1 MKQVPDSLLAFQHM
15 FPDDDA
21 CAAWLIEMRW
31 PDGFVCPACGHEK
44 GWALRRKAH
53 TFECAGCR
61 RQTSVTAGT
70 ILHASK
76 LPLTVW
82 FWAAYLMATHSN
94 GISALQLQK
103 QLGIGSYRSAW
114 LLAHKLRA
122 SMVDPERNSLS
133 GLVEIDEASL
143 PFRTKRRSSHRR
155 ARTQPRRQDAHRR
168 RHRTR
173 GRKHPRPPAAGRN
186 LLLRR
191 RRPRTLRRNRPPIP
205 TPSRKPTAGPATL
218 RSPPIATM
226 SMSSGKTAAHLVLPW
241 IHQVF
246 SNLKGW
252 ARGVYHG
259 LRRKHLQA
267 YLDEF
272 VFRFNR
278 RKTRHAAFRSLFRL
292 ATNAKP
298 LTYSML
304 IEPGAMC
311 ISGTYFRADDGVSSD
326 ALSFGRS
333 VDMRYFGQEHT
344 VTVSIDDTAMDLAT
358 ILSDF
363 HAAHERALHLQP
375 YRYPRRIR
383 HVSPDRDCL
392 GAAAPGQ
399 SDRRRG
405 PICRGGAKRAAAG
418 RLRRRRDAMKPISA
432 SVTHFPRASR
442 RRALWSS
449 KSHRPPRSFIQANGC
464 GSTNWASSTSGRP
477 ATVRPR
483 RPV

>member
-122 SMVDPERNSLS
+122 SMVDPERNPLS

-143 PFRTKRRSSHRR
+143 PFRTKDDPPTGGQGRSH
-155 ARTQPRRQDAHRR
+155 DGKMH
-168 RHRTR
+168 
-173 GRKHPRPPAAGRN
+173 RPPSNSGRNIPRN
-186 LLLRR
+186 LLLR
-191 RRPRTLRRNRPPIP
+191 TLRRDH
-205 TPSRKPTAGPATL
+205 GPA
-218 RSPPIATM
+218 RAVPAVH
-226 SMSSGKTAAHLVLPW
+226 HLVLPW

-292 ATNAKP
+292 ATNAEP

-304 IEPGAMC
+304 IEPEPCA
-311 ISGTYFRADDGVSSD
+311 
-326 ALSFGRS
+326 
-333 VDMRYFGQEHT
+333 
-344 VTVSIDDTAMDLAT
+344 
-358 ILSDF
+358 
-363 HAAHERALHLQP
+363 
-375 YRYPRRIR
+375 
-383 HVSPDRDCL
+383 
-392 GAAAPGQ
+392 
-399 SDRRRG
+399 
-405 PICRGGAKRAAAG
+405 
-418 RLRRRRDAMKPISA
+418 
-432 SVTHFPRASR
+432 
-442 RRALWSS
+442 
-449 KSHRPPRSFIQANGC
+449 
-464 GSTNWASSTSGRP
+464 
-477 ATVRPR
+477 
-483 RPV
+483 

>member
-70 ILHASK
+70 IPHPARQQAAAHRLVLGR
-76 LPLTVW
+76 LPDGDPLQRHLCP
-82 FWAAYLMATHSN
+82 AAPETAR
-94 GISALQLQK
+94 
-103 QLGIGSYRSAW
+103 YR
-114 LLAHKLRA
+114 LLPQRLAARPQAARQHGR
-122 SMVDPERNSLS
+122 PERNPLS

-143 PFRTKRRSSHRR
+143 PFRTKDDPPTGGQGRSHDGKMLIVGAIELGDGNIPGRLRLAEISSYGAADLGHFVET
-155 ARTQPRRQDAHRR
+155 AADPDAIAKTDGWSGYAAVPAD
-168 RHRTR
+168 RHNV
-173 GRKHPRPPAAGRN
+173 HVV
-186 LLLRR
+186 
-191 RRPRTLRRNRPPIP
+191 
-205 TPSRKPTAGPATL
+205 
-218 RSPPIATM
+218 
-226 SMSSGKTAAHLVLPW
+226 GKTAAHLVLPW

-292 ATNAKP
+292 ASNAEP

-304 IEPGAMC
+304 IEPEPCA
-311 ISGTYFRADDGVSSD
+311 
-326 ALSFGRS
+326 
-333 VDMRYFGQEHT
+333 
-344 VTVSIDDTAMDLAT
+344 
-358 ILSDF
+358 
-363 HAAHERALHLQP
+363 
-375 YRYPRRIR
+375 
-383 HVSPDRDCL
+383 
-392 GAAAPGQ
+392 
-399 SDRRRG
+399 
-405 PICRGGAKRAAAG
+405 
-418 RLRRRRDAMKPISA
+418 
-432 SVTHFPRASR
+432 
-442 RRALWSS
+442 
-449 KSHRPPRSFIQANGC
+449 
-464 GSTNWASSTSGRP
+464 
-477 ATVRPR
+477 
-483 RPV
+483 